1 MDIRFSDYKVG
12 AIRRYLTRVF
22 SDAGI
27 STALSDASDLIGHV
41 LELDYAGIVA
51 AANTVLTSD
60 ELNNLEGLAGRR
72 LSGEPVDNILG
83 LRQFFGFN
91 FRVNSHVLSPRADTE
106 CLVEKALAL
115 VTNISKPRILDL
127 GTGSGAVAIS
137 LAKMKAGAE
146 IQAGY
151 IP

>member
-83 LRQFFGFN
+83 LRHFFGFN
-91 FRVNSHVLSPRADTE
+91 FRVNAHVLSPRADTE